1 MAQNYFNRYLW
12 LIDTIKRHGHITL
25 AELSK
30 KWELSPYNLN
40 GETLSERTF
49 HNHRKAIEDTFGI
62 TIEYDRPDGY
72 YISTDG
78 LSDGSI
84 KEWMLDCLLV
94 NNLMGESA
102 SLHDKILVENIPSSG
117 QWLNIIIDSMK
128 EERAIE
134 LTYKSFTREEP
145 STFIAHPYCLKLF
158 KQRWYLLARSQDY
171 KKPRIYSLDRI
182 KNISPTKTK
191 LQVPSKFDAR
201 EFFYSY
207 FGIIASDDI
216 KPCTIE
222 IRVDPIQAKY
232 FKSLP
237 LHHSQEIVEEKEDYT
252 VFRYFVAPTFD
263 FRQEI
268 LRYGAGV
275 EVLSPKEFREDIKTE
290 VAEMAKIYK

>member
-62 TIEYDRPDGY
+62 LIEYDRPDGY

-78 LSDGSI
+78 LTDGSV

-94 NNLMGESA
+94 NNLMVESA
-102 SLHDKILVENIPSSG
+102 SLHDRILAEDIPSSSR
-117 QWLNIIIDSMK
+117 WLSVIIDAMK
-128 EERAIE
+128 EEKAIE
-134 LTYKSFTREEP
+134 LTYQGYWKDEAA
-145 STFIAHPYCLKLF
+145 TFIAHPYCLKLF
-158 KQRWYLLARSQDY
+158 KQRWYVLARSQDY
-171 KKPRIYSLDRI
+171 KAPRIYALDRI
-182 KNISPTKTK
+182 ENISPTNKK
-191 LQVPSKFDAR
+191 LQIPKDFNAK
-201 EFFYSY
+201 EYFYSF
-207 FGIIASDDI
+207 FGIYASDDI

-222 IRVDPIQAKY
+222 IRANATQSLY
-232 FKSLP
+232 LKSLP
-237 LHHSQEIVEEKEDYT
+237 LHHSQKIVEEKDGYT
-252 VFRYFVAPTFD
+252 TFRYFLAPTYD
-263 FRQEI
+263 FKQEI
-268 LRYGAGV
+268 LRYGARV
-275 EVLSPKEFREDIKTE
+275 EVLSPKEFREDIKSE